1 MRRRCVQR
9 WMRRW
14 PDDGEGGVCIGA
26 LLAPFNDVT
35 YRSEAEARAHRTRLL
50 FPVSQPTLAPQE

>member
-1 MRRRCVQR
+1 MQR